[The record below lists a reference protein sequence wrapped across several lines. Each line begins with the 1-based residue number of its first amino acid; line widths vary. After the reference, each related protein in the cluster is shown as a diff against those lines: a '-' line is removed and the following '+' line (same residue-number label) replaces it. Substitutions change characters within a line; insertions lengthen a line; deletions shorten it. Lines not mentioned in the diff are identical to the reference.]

1 MVDRKA
7 CNFSMTGIFLSFCP
21 LIAAE
26 FIIGI
31 RSVFDGFDDEI
42 ITIGIAYFY
51 SDAVADFMTQNGFS

>member
-1 MVDRKA
+1 
-7 CNFSMTGIFLSFCP
+7 MTGIFLSFCT